1 MNLYQC
7 SQFLENFHNQIL
19 YQSISWFVNFY
30 YTGSIGGTSTSGSA
44 SVFGGATSI
53 SVSKSPFSIASITA
67 QDSPK
72 TTTSATS
79 VFGGGSAGGGSSI
92 FGGSSASSTP
102 STFGGFGGKT

>member
-1 MNLYQC
+1 MSDVFASRLD
-7 SQFLENFHNQIL
+7 LPP
-19 YQSISWFVNFY
+19 ISYVF
-30 YTGSIGGTSTSGSA
+30 TSGSIGGTSTSGSA

-92 FGGSSASSTP
+92 FGGSSAASSAP
-102 STFGGFGGKT
+102 STFGGFGGKI